1 MVHIKEKKI
10 AETIK
15 NKSKKLSRP
24 RGTWRDMTAEH
35 NVVSWKEFWN
45 RKMTLGGFPGGPVA
59 KIPGSQCRG
68 PGSIPGQGTRSQMQQ
83 LSSPAVT
90 KTQCSQINKL
100 KKKKKSA

>member
-1 MVHIKEKKI
+1 
-10 AETIK
+10 
-15 NKSKKLSRP
+15 
-24 RGTWRDMTAEH
+24 
-35 NVVSWKEFWN
+35 
-45 RKMTLGGFPGGPVA
+45 MTLGGFPGGPVA

-100 KKKKKSA
+100 KKKNEIRIRYSFQLVKMFCCVIANRNESTILIA